1 MTVEV
6 DTIEALRAQA
16 EQLKARISALEADRD
31 LLIESARAVY
41 AFLIEP
47 NPSNGDPA
55 PWDLVDDDH
64 PIRRAASRVVD
75 TLVSLGVEA

>member
-6 DTIEALRAQA
+6 TGVDALLEQV
-16 EQLKARISALEADRD
+16 EQLKARVSGLESEREMLIDSAK
-31 LLIESARAVY
+31 AVY

-47 NPSNGDPA
+47 NPSNGDPG
-55 PWDLVDDDH
+55 PWDIVDDEH
-64 PIRRAASRVVD
+64 PIRAAARTIVD